1 MKINKT
7 LIERNIDIKKID
19 YVDIDKTINSLTL
32 FYKNDS
38 YMLCK
43 LNSFSKQQINIL
55 KKFTISYWHFTNSDL
70 LI

>member
-19 YVDIDKTINSLTL
+19 YVDIDKTINSLIL
-32 FYKNDS
+32 CYKNDS
-38 YMLCK
+38 HMLCK

-55 KKFTISYWHFTNSDL
+55 KKFTISN
-70 LI
+70 

>member
-19 YVDIDKTINSLTL
+19 YVDIDKTINSLIL
-32 FYKNDS
+32 CYKNGS
-38 YMLCK
+38 HMLCK

-55 KKFTISYWHFTNSDL
+55 KKFTISNWHFTNSDL

>member
-1 MKINKT
+1 MKT
-7 LIERNIDIKKID
+7 LTERNIDTKKID

-55 KKFTISYWHFTNSDL
+55 KKYQKGESNAL
-70 LI
+70 

>member
-19 YVDIDKTINSLTL
+19 YVDIDKTINSLIL
-32 FYKNDS
+32 CYKNGS
-38 YMLCK
+38 HMLCK

-55 KKFTISYWHFTNSDL
+55 KKFTISN
-70 LI
+70 